1 MNTMSES
8 VFNTFWCFIFN
19 FSFDDNNDGTIDM
32 KEMKKFAKDINILLD
47 AGENEAMKDKAQVKD
62 TFNVWDQNSDG
73 KITEDEFVQAVMNH
87 DKIATMLTLKIID
100 ILSHDSEEDQWSI
113 SKNCTW
119 SKNANT
125 FLISQVLIFSSLGS
139 HQVSWFYGL

>member
-1 MNTMSES
+1 MIANTLRL
-8 VFNTFWCFIFN
+8 FISN

-47 AGENEAMKDKAQVKD
+47 AGDNEAMKDKEQVKD
-62 TFNVWDQNSDG
+62 AFNVWDQNSDG

-100 ILSHDSEEDQWSI
+100 ILSHDSEED
-113 SKNCTW
+113 K
-119 SKNANT
+119 
-125 FLISQVLIFSSLGS
+125 
-139 HQVSWFYGL
+139 